1 MPKDA
6 CYNKVV
12 ARYGPKTSAYRSG
25 AMAKC
30 RKMGAANWGNSK
42 KKEDGG
48 LARRIMSDR
57 YNMGKLRKKK

>member
-1 MPKDA
+1 MDL
-6 CYNKVV
+6 
-12 ARYGPKTSAYRSG
+12 RHLHRSG

-48 LARRIMSDR
+48 LARSIMSDR
-57 YNMGKLRKKK
+57 YNMGKLKKKK

>member
-25 AMAKC
+25 
-30 RKMGAANWGNSK
+30 
-42 KKEDGG
+42 G
-48 LARRIMSDR
+48 LARSIMSDR
-57 YNMGKLRKKK
+57 YNMGKLKKKK